1 MPTLTSGNTLSLN
14 NLAGATGFTQ
24 NSNVSLGTIRGSAVS
39 TALSSYAVDSIGD
52 VSGFTYAVENT
63 SETYTLGTSGGG
75 TNFSQISGRGANVT
89 WGITGGDKLSVSA
102 NNGVNVTIA
111 VGNMTNAPTQTVL
124 QPVLL
129 HTVSATFAD
138 GYNDHATN
146 YNVARTKTVYSV
158 DSYDGN
164 STALCLTIDSAV
176 TLADGTIVEAGDL
189 NEGDT
194 LKGFSI
200 GGLSVDSDG
209 TFLEWSTNSLSTTP
223 KDVTIVNL
231 TYSFASRYYDVN
243 NGEVTATS
251 EHPMLVKDSVSG
263 DYLFKEMFNLVVGDK
278 LVKGDNSKVEITSI
292 EIVEKTTEIVSI
304 DVEEDDTYM
313 VNGYITHNK
322 GGNTH
327 TDLAAPGGPTSVT
340 YSSPLITWVAPSSVG
355 TTGITAYEYQ
365 ISNTITFASIQNTA
379 DEWSTTEVEVNT
391 LLSAGTWYFRVRAID
406 QGLKGAWS
414 STLTFTR

>member
-14 NLAGATGFTQ
+14 ALAGATGNTQ
-24 NSNVSLGTIRGSAVS
+24 NSNVSLGTIKGSAVS
-39 TALSSYAVDSIGD
+39 TALSSYAVDAINA

-89 WGITGGDKLSVSA
+89 WGISGGDKLSVSA
-102 NNGVNVTIA
+102 NNGVSATIA
-111 VGNMTNAPTQTVL
+111 VGNMTNAPTQTIL

-138 GYNDHATN
+138 GYNQHATN
-146 YNVARTKTVYSV
+146 YGVPRTKTVYSV

-164 STALCLTIDSAV
+164 STALCLTIDSPV
-176 TLADGTIVEAGDL
+176 TLADGTNVEAGDL

-209 TFLEWSTNSLSTTP
+209 TFLDWSTNSLSTTP

-278 LVKGDNSKVEITSI
+278 LVKGDNSEVEITSI